1 MALRTD
7 TAFRSGRH
15 TASGLPELPPGGHG
29 WRYTFLIQK
38 TAGGMQNRGIKPFG
52 IQILNRNPVV
62 IALQHSKDHL
72 VTVNMFFRVPLNLLS
87 LGLFAKWIIAQRS

>member
-1 MALRTD
+1 
-7 TAFRSGRH
+7 
-15 TASGLPELPPGGHG
+15 
-29 WRYTFLIQK
+29 
-38 TAGGMQNRGIKPFG
+38 MQNRGIKPFG